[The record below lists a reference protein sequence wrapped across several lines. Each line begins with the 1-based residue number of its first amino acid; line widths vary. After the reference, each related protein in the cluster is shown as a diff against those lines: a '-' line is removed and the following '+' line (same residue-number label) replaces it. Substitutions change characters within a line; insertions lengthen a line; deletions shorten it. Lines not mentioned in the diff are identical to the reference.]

1 MDKQFIIAVG
11 REYGSGGHEI
21 AEIIAEELGF
31 KLYDRRI
38 LEGMAAEKG
47 IKLEDLEKY
56 DEKPKNIVFSRS
68 VGGYSNSN
76 EEVMAELEFEYLKEK
91 AKTGESFV
99 VVGRCGETVFKEHK
113 GLVSLFITGD
123 YSNKLNRIMKKYA
136 LSEKEAANKISRHD
150 KNRKKYHN
158 YHSDFKWGD
167 SRYYDMCIN
176 SSRLGEKATA
186 RILIDY
192 IKERMEQ

>member
-21 AEIIAEELGF
+21 AEIIAKELGF

-38 LEGMAAEKG
+38 LEGMAAEKD
-47 IKLEDLEKY
+47 IRLEDLEKY
-56 DEKPKNIVFSRS
+56 DEKPKNIVFSRI

-76 EEVMAELEFEYLKEK
+76 EEVMAELEFEYLREK

-99 VVGRCGETVFKEHK
+99 IVGRCGATVFKEHK

-123 YSNKLNRIMKKYA
+123 YSNKLNRIMKKYN
-136 LSEKEAANKISRHD
+136 LSEKEAASKISRHD

-186 RILIDY
+186 GILINY
-192 IKERMEQ
+192 IKERMER

>member
-21 AEIIAEELGF
+21 AEIIAKELGF

-38 LEGMAAEKG
+38 LEGMAAEKD
-47 IKLEDLEKY
+47 IRLEDLEKY
-56 DEKPKNIVFSRS
+56 DEKPKNIVFSRN

-123 YSNKLNRIMKKYA
+123 YSNKLNRIMKKYN
-136 LSEKEAANKISRHD
+136 LSEKEAASKISRHD

-186 RILIDY
+186 GILINY
-192 IKERMEQ
+192 IKERMGQ

>member
-38 LEGMAAEKG
+38 LEGMAAEKD

>member
-47 IKLEDLEKY
+47 IRLEDLEKY